1 MYNGA
6 SLEALSQETL
16 KLDILSGEK
25 DGRVVRE
32 IVFTAGFSFQ
42 QMRNCGMRTRT
53 RVRVIQV
60 IKNLFKE
67 IGKESQVVILKRLRI
82 LKLEEE

>member
-1 MYNGA
+1 MK
-6 SLEALSQETL
+6 QETL

-25 DGRVVRE
+25 DGRAVRE

-53 RVRVIQV
+53 RVRVIQF
-60 IKNLFKE
+60 IKNLFEE
-67 IGKESQVVILKRLRI
+67 IRKESQVVILKRPMI
-82 LKLEEE
+82 LKLEEKETF